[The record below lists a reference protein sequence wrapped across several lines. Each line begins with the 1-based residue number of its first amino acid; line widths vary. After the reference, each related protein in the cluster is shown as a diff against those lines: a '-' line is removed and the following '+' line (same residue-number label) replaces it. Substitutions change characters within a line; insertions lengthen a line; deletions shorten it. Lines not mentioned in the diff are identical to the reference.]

1 MAMPISKLN
10 FNIQERMAW
19 AFSVMVIPAFRCN
32 LFSIA
37 LGLNPRQLE
46 KGFPLQSGLNS
57 FCLTKKSATQSQ
69 FLLNF

>member
-10 FNIQERMAW
+10 FTIKEQIAW
-19 AFSVMVIPAFRCN
+19 AFSVMVIPAFRYN

-37 LGLNPRQLE
+37 LGLNPRQLK

-57 FCLTKKSATQSQ
+57 FCLTEKSATQSQ